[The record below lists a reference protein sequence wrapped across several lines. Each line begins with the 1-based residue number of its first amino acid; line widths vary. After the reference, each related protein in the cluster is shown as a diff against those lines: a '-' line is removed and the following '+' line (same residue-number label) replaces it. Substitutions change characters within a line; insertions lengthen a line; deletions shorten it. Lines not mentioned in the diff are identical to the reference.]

1 MREIKMWGST
11 LEETVRALIQFRVK
25 GEDVYCDFNG
35 TVLKSSDVT
44 FDNAYLAVT
53 GMTYTKF
60 QENEKRRIEKWK
72 QEEEEYKKSIPN
84 LRKRYLVDSLHLI
97 SPEQID
103 EWIKVVDARL
113 SDLYKGFDLA
123 SAIEIMNALDGGASI
138 GNAKNIIDNQG
149 HSGMSYGAVRLVVK
163 QFSPRGQEFWDAT
176 QM

>member
-1 MREIKMWGST
+1 MREIKMWGAT
-11 LEETVRALIQFRVK
+11 LEEVVRALIQFRAK

-44 FDNAYLAVT
+44 LDDAYLAVT
-53 GMTYTKF
+53 GTTYTEC

-84 LRKRYLVDSLHLI
+84 LRKQYLVDSLCLI
-97 SPEQID
+97 SPEQIN

-113 SDLYKGFDLA
+113 SDLYKGFDLT
-123 SAIEIMNALDGGASI
+123 SAIEIMKALDGGASI
-138 GNAKNIIDNQG
+138 ENAKNIIDNQG
-149 HSGMSYGAVRLVVK
+149 HSGMSYGVVRLVVK

-176 QM
+176 QV

>member
-1 MREIKMWGST
+1 MDKIGCWGYCLKDVVSE
-11 LEETVRALIQFRVK
+11 LLWNKQQGKE
-25 GEDVYCDFNG
+25 VYCDFNG
-35 TVLKSSDVT
+35 VTLTSSDVT
-44 FDNAYLAVT
+44 LDNAYLAVH
-53 GMTYTKF
+53 GMTYTEF

-84 LRKRYLVDSLHLI
+84 LRKQYLVDSLHLI

-113 SDLYKGFDLA
+113 SDLYQGFDLA
-123 SAIEIMNALDGGASI
+123 SAIEIMKALDGGASI

-149 HSGMSYGAVRLVVK
+149 HSGMSYSVVRLVVK
-163 QFSPRGQEFWDAT
+163 QFNPRGQEFWDAT

>member
-11 LEETVRALIQFRVK
+11 LEEVVRALIQFRAK
-25 GEDVYCDFNG
+25 GEDVYFDFNG

-53 GMTYTKF
+53 GMTYAEC

-72 QEEEEYKKSIPN
+72 QEDEEYKKSIPN
-84 LRKRYLVDSLHLI
+84 LRKQYLVDSLHLI

-103 EWIKVVDARL
+103 EWVKVMDARL

-123 SAIEIMNALDGGASI
+123 SAIEIMKALDGGASI
-138 GNAKNIIDNQG
+138 ETAKNIIDNQG
-149 HSGMSYGAVRLVVK
+149 HSGMSYGVVRLVVK

>member
-1 MREIKMWGST
+1 MREIKMWGAT
-11 LEETVRALIQFRVK
+11 LEEVARALIQFRVN
-25 GEDVYCDFNG
+25 GEDVCCDFNG
-35 TVLKSSDVT
+35 TVMRSSDVT
-44 FDNAYLAVT
+44 FDSAYLAVT
-53 GMTYTKF
+53 GMTYTEF

-84 LRKRYLVDSLHLI
+84 LRKRYLVDSLYLI

-113 SDLYKGFDLA
+113 SDLYKGFDIA
-123 SAIEIMNALDGGASI
+123 SAIEIMKALDGGDSI
-138 GNAKNIIDNQG
+138 GNVKNIIDNQG
-149 HSGMSYGAVRLVVK
+149 HSGMSYGVVRLIVK

>member
-11 LEETVRALIQFRVK
+11 LEEVVRALIQFRAK
-25 GEDVYCDFNG
+25 GEDVYFDFNG

-53 GMTYTKF
+53 GMTYTEC

-72 QEEEEYKKSIPN
+72 QEDEEYKKSIPN
-84 LRKRYLVDSLHLI
+84 LRKQYLVDSLHLI
-97 SPEQID
+97 APEQID
-103 EWIKVVDARL
+103 EWVKVMDARL

-123 SAIEIMNALDGGASI
+123 SAIEIMKALDGGASI
-138 GNAKNIIDNQG
+138 ETAKNIIDNQG
-149 HSGMSYGAVRLVVK
+149 HSGMSYGVVRLVVK